1 MLIHLNR
8 NMCSKVSPICKLL
21 NYIITKMDGTFLS
34 PYILAWKNK
43 NKCLFFFG
51 KVFWLKSFNGIFSN
65 QTLKNR
71 KMEFVLNFY
80 IYTCKSIFN
89 LSNHLSCF
97 FFCLKTRF
105 SFYNESTTSV
115 FNHYIQW
122 NVTGTGKSWKKI
134 YFLLFKI
141 CFRKKS
147 LHIDK

>member
-34 PYILAWKNK
+34 PYILAWKIK
-43 NKCLFFFG
+43 NKCLFFVG

-97 FFCLKTRF
+97 FFVWKHDFHFTMSLQQVFLIIIYNEMLQEQEKAEKNYIF
-105 SFYNESTTSV
+105 SFLKSV
-115 FNHYIQW
+115 
-122 NVTGTGKSWKKI
+122 SE
-134 YFLLFKI
+134 
-141 CFRKKS
+141 RKNPTYW
-147 LHIDK
+147 